1 MNYSLDDDEKQILQL
16 LQTAKA
22 EGSFD
27 KYAYANQTYEYRDGD
42 TNFTMQFYHRKVHCE
57 IKFSSKHGTFSF
69 CIDENSVFHSIAIEK
84 KYCITKSRFFG
95 LIRETSLD
103 VNHPIVDASLTIY
116 KEIMQKAADVDTLK
130 RQKTWD
136 KLLGES

>member
-1 MNYSLDDDEKQILQL
+1 MNYSLDDEEKQILQL

-22 EGSFD
+22 EGAFD
-27 KYAYANQTYEYRDGD
+27 ENAYAYPTKYCDGD
-42 TNFTMQFYHRKVHCE
+42 TEFSIHFYHRKVRCE

-84 KYCITKSRFFG
+84 KYCITNSRFFG